1 MRNKEQNESNFELD
15 VLEESE
21 LEDNE
26 SEQESEPEAKKDR
39 GISFNLIILASYTFV
54 LYLFS
59 VYTNVNRPFIYV
71 AGAILV
77 LACATAVMLFRLKD
91 KATRLLFTIMFMFV
105 QLGVLIQLILRIDP
119 LGYEPDGIG
128 FFFYLSGA
136 EQGIVREM
144 IVQYCV
150 AFVLAVFSVLGFKF
164 FMKRNATMKL
174 AWALTAFSAVMYI
187 AVIAFGT
194 SIGGTKVD
202 IVIGNF
208 AFQPGEFLKYIYC
221 IIIGIILSGEGE
233 VMQKRV
239 KQASLVTIM
248 FLMFM
253 VLQGEFGTFQVV
265 ALSYFMV
272 VVCYMGK
279 IGIIRLVAF
288 VSGLGLAATAVYF
301 ANKFVLKIAFLTN
314 QFDKIFARFKVW
326 LDPTYDIYGAGYQM
340 NQAMQKIYQASW
352 FGQYGSR
359 NTLFAAENDLVIVS
373 IIYAF
378 GIITAILITVAY
390 IAMAVNQLR
399 VISRAENSR
408 LKIMAAMASTIIF
421 SQVIF
426 NIGGATGVLPLS
438 GITLPFLSRGGSS
451 IASVSLM
458 MALVFMLAADKE
470 RGGFMDEEK
479 CRRKDANCTNG
490 AGNRSGNRAN
500 IRNGV

>member
-1 MRNKEQNESNFELD
+1 MPNKEWNDIDFEFEM
-15 VLEESE
+15 LEGTEAR
-21 LEDNE
+21 DNE
-26 SEQESEPEAKKDR
+26 YEQESEPKAKKVR
-39 GISFNLIILASYTFV
+39 GISFNLIILASFTFV

-71 AGAILV
+71 AGAL
-77 LACATAVMLFRLKD
+77 LAFACAAALMLCRLKN
-91 KATRLLFTIMFMFV
+91 KATRLLFTLMFMFV

-128 FFFYLSGA
+128 FFFYLSEA
-136 EQGIVREM
+136 EQSIVREM
-144 IVQYCV
+144 IIQYGI
-150 AFVLAVFSVLGFKF
+150 AFALASISVLGFKF
-164 FMKRNATMKL
+164 FMKRYATMRL
-174 AWALTAFSAVMYI
+174 AWVLTAFSAVMYI

-221 IIIGIILSGEGE
+221 IIIGIILSGDEE

-239 KQASLVTIM
+239 RQASLVTIM

-272 VVCYMGK
+272 VICYMGK
-279 IGIIRLVAF
+279 RGIIRLVAF
-288 VSGLGLAATAVYF
+288 VSGLGLAATVVYF
-301 ANKFVLKIAFLTN
+301 ANRFVLKIAFLTN

-340 NQAMQKIYQASW
+340 NQAMQKIYQAGW

-378 GIITAILITVAY
+378 GMITAILIVAAY

-399 VISRAENSR
+399 VVSRAESSR
-408 LKIMAAMASTIIF
+408 LKIMAAMASAIIF

-458 MALVFMLAADKE
+458 MALVFMLSSNVE
-470 RGGFMDEEK
+470 RGGFIDEEK
-479 CRRKDANCTNG
+479 CRYKDASRANG
-490 AGNRSGNRAN
+490 AGNRSRSGADT
-500 IRNGV
+500 RNGI